1 MICVL
6 LKKFSKL
13 LKMNDPES
21 LKLDLIFSSM
31 LVVKNQSSKFD
42 KPNVS
47 FRQIH

>member
-1 MICVL
+1 MVCVL

-31 LVVKNQSSKFD
+31 LVVKNQSFKFD

-47 FRQIH
+47 FRQTH